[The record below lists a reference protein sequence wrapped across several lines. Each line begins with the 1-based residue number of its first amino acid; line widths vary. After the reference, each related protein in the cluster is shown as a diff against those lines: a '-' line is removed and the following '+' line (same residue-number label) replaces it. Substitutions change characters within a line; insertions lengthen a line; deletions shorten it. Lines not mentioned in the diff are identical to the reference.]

1 MTFDLEEGSTFTLN
15 SSRSVFGGATEI
27 NSGTLFVDGGGAIG
41 DQSEVTIGAAG
52 ALNVLANERVR
63 TLSNAGTLFLGGNAL
78 TVDSDAVTNTGVIN
92 LSDAGRLSAASL
104 VNNETLNV
112 SGTSRIDGDLINTET
127 GTIAMAGNGVAGDR
141 LEVSGDAQ
149 LNGVVTLD
157 FALSQG
163 AVSGDQIAVEGVL
176 GGDVTLVFSDL
187 STDTGTIS
195 EGVPVLTYGSLSPD
209 FTFSQNTLPSSGA
222 VVYALGLDEAT
233 NSLEIRSAP
242 NPAVAGISAGLTLTQ
257 SLINT
262 VVNRPTSPF
271 VAGLAAED
279 DKPCGVGAWARGTG
293 GSANATGATQT
304 SIGAFESEIEAQY
317 AGLQFGFDYSCF
329 DGRYAGFDLS
339 FGAIAGVNQGSLS
352 QPVFRFDT
360 ASLSQDLAQQTSSNE
375 TDFTQTYA
383 GAYIGASRGR
393 LFADVQLRFDRTKF
407 DLVNVAWVETAL
419 NGLADDIGVAD
430 QEYDSKS
437 TTISGSVG
445 YAFPLNEEGSLN
457 FVPAIGVALSTT
469 SVDDLRFDGGTPDTP
484 EDDGLLQ
491 IEDIDSKVAFLSATL
506 SRSRV
511 LPSGMA
517 ALNYFGTVTYYQD
530 FGSDTTSRFFE
541 VDALGA
547 PVGDPLTT
555 TSSNLGS
562 YTELSVGLNYTK
574 LIEPGRAAG
583 ARQFDASVR
592 LDGRFSGGLDGYG
605 VTAQMRYQ
613 F

>member
-1 MTFDLEEGSTFTLN
+1 
-15 SSRSVFGGATEI
+15 
-27 NSGTLFVDGGGAIG
+27 
-41 DQSEVTIGAAG
+41 
-52 ALNVLANERVR
+52 
-63 TLSNAGTLFLGGNAL
+63 
-78 TVDSDAVTNTGVIN
+78 
-92 LSDAGRLSAASL
+92 
-104 VNNETLNV
+104 
-112 SGTSRIDGDLINTET
+112 
-127 GTIAMAGNGVAGDR
+127 
-141 LEVSGDAQ
+141 
-149 LNGVVTLD
+149 
-157 FALSQG
+157 
-163 AVSGDQIAVEGVL
+163 
-176 GGDVTLVFSDL
+176 
-187 STDTGTIS
+187 
-195 EGVPVLTYGSLSPD
+195 
-209 FTFSQNTLPSSGA
+209 
-222 VVYALGLDEAT
+222 
-233 NSLEIRSAP
+233 
-242 NPAVAGISAGLTLTQ
+242 
-257 SLINT
+257 LINT

-293 GSANATGATQT
+293 GSADATGATET
-304 SIGAFESEIEAQY
+304 SIGAFESEIEATY

-360 ASLSQDLAQQTSSNE
+360 ATLSQNRTIQTSSNE

-383 GAYIGASRGR
+383 GAYLGASRGR

-407 DLVNVAWVETAL
+407 ELVNVALVETAL
-419 NGLADDIGVAD
+419 NGLSDDIGVAD
-430 QEYDSKS
+430 QDYDSKS

-445 YAFPLNEEGSLN
+445 YAFPLSEDGSLN
-457 FVPAIGVALSTT
+457 FVPAVGVALSKT

-506 SRSRV
+506 SRSQV
-511 LPSGMA
+511 LPSGTA

-541 VDALGA
+541 VDATGA
-547 PVGDPLTT
+547 ASGDPLTT

-574 LIEPGRAAG
+574 LIDQGRAAG

-605 VTAQMRYQ
+605 LTAQMRYQ